1 MSRQGLSYGGNQI
14 YCHPRL
20 DNITQRTFG
29 QAGVN
34 ELNAFMHGEEDN
46 LRGGSSFT
54 KLARC
59 FDSRETRHGYIQH
72 DQVRLKSLSF
82 RNKVRPIADS
92 TDNFKARLQKYGYT
106 VDYRLMI
113 IGKQYTRL
121 IRDRPH
127 FRSIRNVEFR
137 LQHEMILA

>member
-1 MSRQGLSYGGNQI
+1 MSREGLSYGGNQI
-14 YCHPRL
+14 HCHPRL

-34 ELNAFMHGEEDN
+34 ELNSFMHRKEDN

-59 FDSRETRHGYIQH
+59 LDSRETRHGNVQH
-72 DQVRLKSLSF
+72 DQVWLKSLSF
-82 RNKVRPIADS
+82 RNKLCPIADS
-92 TDNFKARLQKYGYT
+92 TDNFEARLQKYGYT
-106 VDYRLMI
+106 VNYRLMI

-121 IRDRPH
+121 GRDWPH
-127 FRSIRNVEFR
+127 CSSIRNVEFR
-137 LQHEMILA
+137 FQDEMNLA